1 MNAKRYLSVAM
12 AVLLL
17 LSFLSGC
24 GAATESMA
32 TDNGMM
38 KEEMASG
45 SISDS
50 ELGAT
55 ADSAQ
60 TPAPQNQK
68 LIRKIWLDAETEDMD
83 PLLSAVEK
91 KVAELGGY
99 VEAREVYNG
108 SEYSGYTNRYA
119 NLTIRI
125 PADKLNQFVATVEE
139 NANVTSSNET
149 ADDITLSYVATEAKV
164 KTLETEQTRLLELLA
179 KAENMT
185 EILQIEK
192 RLTEVRGDLEE
203 VTSKLRLYD
212 NMVDYGTVYLDLN
225 EVREYTVVEEE
236 PEGFFARIG
245 KGFMKS
251 LKNIGIFLR
260 ELVIFLI
267 VAIPYLLPFAVIA
280 VVIVLLIKWRRK
292 KRSNKK
298 PPFPTKPEDK

>member
-17 LSFLSGC
+17 IGLLSGC
-24 GAATESMA
+24 GAATESTA
-32 TDNGMM
+32 SDNGMM
-38 KEEMASG
+38 KDEMASG

-50 ELGAT
+50 ELGST

-60 TPAPQNQK
+60 TPAPENQK

-83 PLLSAVEK
+83 PLLSTVEK

-108 SEYSGYTNRYA
+108 SESAGYTNRHA

-125 PADKLNQFVATVEE
+125 PADKLNRFVATVEE
-139 NANVTSSNET
+139 NANITSSNET
-149 ADDITLSYVATEAKV
+149 ADDITLSYVATEARV

-185 EILQIEK
+185 EILQIEE
-192 RLTEVRGDLEE
+192 RLTEVRGELEE
-203 VTSKLRLYD
+203 VTSQLRLYD
-212 NMVDYGTVYLDLN
+212 NLVDYGTVYLYLD
-225 EVREYTVVEEE
+225 EVREYTVIEDE

-251 LKNIGIFLR
+251 LKNLGIFLR
-260 ELVIFLI
+260 ELVVFLI
-267 VAIPYLLPFAVIA
+267 VAIPYLLPFGVIA
-280 VVIVLLIKWRRK
+280 LVIVLLIKWHRK
-292 KRSNKK
+292 KRKDRK
-298 PPFPTKPEDK
+298 PPFPTKPEDQ